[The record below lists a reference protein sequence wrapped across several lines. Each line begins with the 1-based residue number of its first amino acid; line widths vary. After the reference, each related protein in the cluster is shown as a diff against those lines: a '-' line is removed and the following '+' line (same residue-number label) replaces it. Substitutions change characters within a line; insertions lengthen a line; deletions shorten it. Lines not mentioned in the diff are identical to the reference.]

1 MSDGLTALASENLNP
16 SLRSLLEDVQRG
28 HIRVPR
34 FQRPFIWSDS
44 QRMELLRSIRD
55 NMPIGSL
62 LIWRTIRFS
71 LASFPNIGPHLIPEV
86 SGPAPATGWQY
97 VLDGHQRLTT
107 LLGLLMA
114 PSARTDA
121 EEDWDIQYSLEDQD
135 YVFRRKVEKYRD
147 FVPLL
152 PLWTLLDGR
161 LVNRQMRELRA
172 TSVLYG
178 WTDGQ
183 LDEWEERANQ
193 LAYRFQQ
200 CRVPVVVMVS
210 DDLELA
216 ARTFQRINSQGTP
229 MGEAHLVA
237 ALTWT
242 KDFDL
247 RENIERMR
255 SKLPPGWQSVDE
267 GIYLQVC
274 KGLLGLDV
282 TKTAQVDF
290 ATQLFKDRTL
300 LPRAGNALQIVLEW
314 LANQIG
320 VVREDLLPYMLQVAL
335 MSVQID
341 LDGAPT
347 VPREFEDWF
356 WKTSWSEVFSSATY
370 RQVREEQEILG
381 GLGKNLV
388 FEAWTRAD
396 ELPERFDFRS
406 ARVRLFALRLAMRPA
421 LFNGRGERIDGR
433 KLLQDHGREALV
445 RLFPVPNGAN
455 AELRRLLQGASNR
468 FLLDPWQ
475 DRILRDRLTL
485 QSDDL
490 SDEEL
495 DSLFVSREAVLG
507 LGDKEG
513 LLMLLKERQKRLQHW
528 DAAEWELCASARGA
542 RFQNSAV

>member
-44 QRMELLRSIRD
+44 QRVELLRSIRD

-71 LASFPNIGPHLIPEV
+71 LASFPSIGPHMIPGVVE
-86 SGPAPATGWQY
+86 PAPATGWQY

-107 LLGLLMA
+107 LLGLLME
-114 PSARTDA
+114 PSVRADTD
-121 EEDWDIQYSLEDQD
+121 EDWDIQYSLEEQD
-135 YVFRRKVEKYRD
+135 YVFKRKFDKYKE
-147 FVPLL
+147 FLPLL

-161 LVNRQMRELRA
+161 LVNRQMRELRKRA
-172 TSVLYG
+172 TLFYC
-178 WTDGQ
+178 TEEQ
-183 LDEWEERANQ
+183 MDEWEERANQ

-210 DDLELA
+210 DDLALA

-247 RENIERMR
+247 RDNIERMR
-255 SKLPPGWQSVDE
+255 SDLPTGWQSVEE
-267 GIYLQVC
+267 GVYLQVC

-290 ATQLFKDRTL
+290 AAQLFKDSTL
-300 LPRAGNALQIVLEW
+300 LPRAGKALQVVLEW
-314 LANQIG
+314 LANKIG
-320 VVREDLLPYMLQVAL
+320 VIREDLLPYMLQVVL

-341 LDGAPT
+341 RQQSSK
-347 VPREFEDWF
+347 VPPEFEDWF

-370 RQVREEQEILG
+370 RQVREEQEILDG
-381 GLGKNLV
+381 MRMGKSNGS
-388 FEAWTRAD
+388 WIRAD

-421 LFNGRGERIDGR
+421 LFNGYGGHVNGR
-433 KLLQDHGREALV
+433 QLLQEYGRDALV
-445 RLFPVPNGAN
+445 RLFPVPSNAN

-475 DRILRDRLTL
+475 DRILRDRLAVSPS
-485 QSDDL
+485 QV

-495 DSLFVSREAVLG
+495 DSLFISREALLG
-507 LGDKEG
+507 LGDNNG
-513 LLMLLKERQKRLQHW
+513 LLMLLKERQKNLQSW
-528 DAAEWELCASARGA
+528 DAAEWNRCALTQMLRP
-542 RFQNSAV
+542 

>member
-44 QRMELLRSIRD
+44 QRVELLRSIRD

-71 LASFPNIGPHLIPEV
+71 LASFPNIGPHLIPDV
-86 SGPAPATGWQY
+86 VGPAPATGWQY

-107 LLGLLMA
+107 LLGLLLVPNTRSEA
-114 PSARTDA
+114 D
-121 EEDWDIQYSLEDQD
+121 EDWDIQYSLEEQD
-135 YVFRRKVEKYRD
+135 YVFKRKVEKYKG

-172 TSVLYG
+172 NAVLSG
-178 WTDGQ
+178 CSEEQ
-183 LDEWEERANQ
+183 MDEWEERANQ

-247 RENIERMR
+247 RDNIERMR
-255 SKLPPGWQSVDE
+255 SNLPPGWQSVDE
-267 GIYLQVC
+267 GVYLQVC
-274 KGLLGLDV
+274 KGLLGLDI

-290 ATQLFKDRTL
+290 ATQLFKDREL
-300 LPRAGNALQIVLEW
+300 LPRAGKALQIVLEW
-314 LANQIG
+314 LTNEIG

-341 LDGAPT
+341 RQQNLE
-347 VPREFEDWF
+347 VPPEFEDWF

-370 RQVREEQEILG
+370 RQVREEQEILDG
-381 GLGKNLV
+381 MGTGV
-388 FEAWTRAD
+388 GMESWVRAG

-421 LFNGRGERIDGR
+421 LFNGHGELVDGR
-433 KLLQDHGREALV
+433 QLLREYGREALV
-445 RLFPVPNGAN
+445 RLFPVPSGAN

-468 FLLDPWQ
+468 FLLDPWH
-475 DRILRDRLTL
+475 DRTLRDRLAL
-485 QSDDL
+485 RPFDM

-495 DSLFVSREAVLG
+495 DSLFVSRETLLRLG
-507 LGDKEG
+507 EKDG
-513 LLMLLKERQKRLQHW
+513 LLMLLKERQARLQRW
-528 DAAEWELCASARGA
+528 DEEEWSLCSSARLL
-542 RFQNSAV
+542 RP

>member
-16 SLRSLLEDVQRG
+16 SLRSLLEDLQRG

-44 QRMELLRSIRD
+44 QRVELLRSIRD

-71 LASFPNIGPHLIPEV
+71 LASFPNIGPHLIPDAV
-86 SGPAPATGWQY
+86 GPAPATGWQY

-107 LLGLLMA
+107 LLGLLIE
-114 PSARTDA
+114 PNARSDA
-121 EEDWDIQYSLEDQD
+121 DEDWDIQYSLEEED
-135 YVFRRKVEKYRD
+135 YVFKRKVEKNRD

-161 LVNRQMRELRA
+161 LVNRQMRELRTKA
-172 TSVLYG
+172 ALFGCTEA
-178 WTDGQ
+178 Q
-183 LDEWEERANQ
+183 MDEWEERANQ

-210 DDLELA
+210 DDLALA

-247 RENIERMR
+247 RDNIERMR
-255 SKLPPGWQSVDE
+255 SDLPPGWQSVDE
-267 GIYLQVC
+267 GVYLQVC

-290 ATQLFKDRTL
+290 AAQLFKDSTL
-300 LPRAGNALQIVLEW
+300 LPRAGRALQVVLEW
-314 LANQIG
+314 LANKIG
-320 VVREDLLPYMLQVAL
+320 VIREDLLPYMLQVVL
-335 MSVQID
+335 MSVQVD
-341 LDGAPT
+341 RQQSSK
-347 VPREFEDWF
+347 VPPEFEGWF

-370 RQVREEQEILG
+370 RQVREEQEILNG
-381 GLGKNLV
+381 MQ
-388 FEAWTRAD
+388 TRRFNEPWIRGD

-421 LFNGRGERIDGR
+421 LFNGQGEYVNGPQ
-433 KLLQDHGREALV
+433 LLQEHGRDALV
-445 RLFPVPNGAN
+445 RLFPVPSNAN
-455 AELRRLLQGASNR
+455 AELKRLLQGASNR

-475 DRILRDRLTL
+475 DRILRDRLMFAPL
-485 QSDDL
+485 DV

-495 DSLFVSREAVLG
+495 DSLFVSRETLLG
-507 LGDKEG
+507 LGDNEG
-513 LLMLLKERQKRLQHW
+513 LLMLLKERQKNLQCW
-528 DAAEWELCASARGA
+528 DAAEWNLCSSAQML
-542 RFQNSAV
+542 RF